1 MTKGTLRVLH
11 PDLERYEVETIHRKY
26 NNETHDI
33 EKYVEKETIYLT
45 PKIRK
50 LREKVLSDVMKKLSK
65 KNINITSTEATDTHT
80 IINYEVLS

>member
-1 MTKGTLRVLH
+1 MTKGTIRVLH
-11 PDLERYEVETIHRKY
+11 PDLESYEIETIQSKY
-26 NNETHDI
+26 NYNLEEVQYI
-33 EKYVEKETIYLT
+33 VKETIYLT

-80 IINYEVLS
+80 IINYEVKS